1 MAQLK
6 VTIDQDLRLKL
17 EATAEQSGESL
28 SEEARIR
35 LERAIR
41 DEANFDL
48 ETRIL
53 GRDVMRLA
61 QLIQRHAE
69 VHWRDHAAARTAFA
83 SAFARYLEGLEPL
96 PDGPGKLSAA
106 MAKPGQAWT
115 IGHVLGGVFLHDLA
129 LEAKIQ
135 KTKFPKMS
143 ARQLKKLRQ
152 NLGVPDQGPQLE
164 LVKPPPVASVPRAR
178 KEERKKA
185 EGGTS

>member
-28 SEEARIR
+28 SEEARLR

-53 GRDVMRLA
+53 GRDIMRLA
-61 QLIQRHAE
+61 VLIQRHAG
-69 VHWRDHAAARTAFA
+69 VHWHDHAGARAALVGAFA
-83 SAFARYLEGLEPL
+83 TYLRGLEPL
-96 PDGPGKLSAA
+96 PDGPGKIAA
-106 MAKPGQAWT
+106 EMAKPDQAEMV
-115 IGHVLGGVFLHDLA
+115 GRVLGGVFLHDLA

-164 LVKPPPVASVPRAR
+164 LVKKPPASGLPAH

-185 EGGTS
+185 AESGT